1 MSKKTDRLSRLID
14 IIKTK
19 NGATVKELASLLD
32 VSEMTIRRDLAVLEQ
47 NSIVNNVYGAAI
59 YNPSYD
65 SISDNQKEDE
75 ASITSPKGV
84 ASQKDITF
92 QQDIYSWK
100 GAALQKE
107 PAAGKGFASWTE
119 AALQKDVSNQGN
131 NPFQK
136 DSAFQNN
143 ISFQKA
149 NTFQE
154 DMSFQ
159 KANAFYKDIS
169 YQKDSA
175 FHKDISQPKDS
186 TYRKNDTYKNIENNP
201 LYELNHAKNTQ
212 DTEKKSIGAFA
223 ASYINNGDIIVIDT
237 GSTTEMLAENIPDDL
252 EATILCYNANILNS
266 LRLKE
271 KLTLIFSGGKYHPT
285 TQMVESPQGVELIK
299 SMRFTKAFISAAGI
313 HAGLGVTC
321 VFDYEVAT
329 KKAIMDSSVEKIL
342 LFDSSKFNQV
352 KPAYF
357 GDLTDFDVIITD
369 NDISDEWRE
378 LINSYHIKLYTVP
391 V

>member
-65 SISDNQKEDE
+65 SLIQKEHE
-75 ASITSPKGV
+75 KNFTSQKQFTPQKQFTSQKQLSSQEEPTSLKVSSSQTENSSQKELFSQTVPSSQMESTALKGTTFLKGSDSLKDV
-84 ASQKDITF
+84 ASQEKFIF
-92 QQDIYSWK
+92 HK
-100 GAALQKE
+100 G
-107 PAAGKGFASWTE
+107 
-119 AALQKDVSNQGN
+119 
-131 NPFQK
+131 
-136 DSAFQNN
+136 N
-143 ISFQKA
+143 ISPKN
-149 NTFQE
+149 NTFQ
-154 DMSFQ
+154 
-159 KANAFYKDIS
+159 NGNIS
-169 YQKDSA
+169 MKESNP
-175 FHKDISQPKDS
+175 FK
-186 TYRKNDTYKNIENNP
+186 ENNS
-201 LYELNHAKNTQ
+201 LYELNHAKSTQ

-223 ASYINNGDIIVIDT
+223 ASYINNGDIVVIDT

-252 EATILCYNANILNS
+252 EATILCYNANILSS

-378 LINSYHIKLYTVP
+378 LISAHNIKLYTVP